1 MSTNLP
7 ANISKLISDLE
18 AAQQATPTTSSGDF
32 QYLKMTKM
40 GEWVFGA
47 EETEVASNSAFVVDP
62 ETYAHGYVAWSKDG
76 ALIEEVMSPTGKPPV
91 IMAGLPTLP
100 AGVEWGA
107 QVAFGFKCI
116 EGAQD
121 GLQLLYK
128 TSSKGGREAVAELL
142 AEMLARAKAGKP
154 EVCPVV
160 FLETTNY
167 RHKQY
172 GKIFN
177 PVITIDGWIGIP
189 SGDDEPTK
197 EPKAALVETPVEP
210 AADPTVRNRRTR
222 KTG

>member
-7 ANISKLISDLE
+7 ANISKLIGALE
-18 AAQQATPTTSSGDF
+18 DAQQATPTTSSGDF

-62 ETYAHGYVAWSKDG
+62 ETYAQGYVAWG
-76 ALIEEVMSPTGKPPV
+76 TEGTLIEEIMSPAGKPPV
-91 IMAGLPTLP
+91 IMADLPTLP
-100 AGVEWGA
+100 AGVAWGV
-107 QVAFGFKCI
+107 QVAFGLKCI

-142 AEMLARAKAGKP
+142 AEIIARGKVG
-154 EVCPVV
+154 ETEICPVV
-160 FLETTNY
+160 YLENTNY
-167 RHKQY
+167 KHKKY
-172 GKIFN
+172 GKIFI
-177 PVITIDGWIGIP
+177 PAITVDGWMDIP
-189 SGDDEPTK
+189 SGDDEPTE
-197 EPKAALVETPVEP
+197 EPKAALVKTPVEP